1 MIRKAAV
8 AVVLLG
14 AVVSLTKVARPRSR
28 PDSTRRRRGGAHVH
42 HCFLCAG
49 EWSHQTLCRAG
60 RAWLCPWCLAG
71 SRADT
76 EPLPEHIASTI
87 REIGPARRSRHA
99 HRCPRCLTTW
109 SHRNGNHCTAGDLA
123 LLPECPGCVS
133 HNGAPR
139 PTSVGS

>member
-1 MIRKAAV
+1 MVRKAAV
-8 AVVLLG
+8 AVLLLG
-14 AVVSLTKVARPRSR
+14 AAVSLTTVTRHRSD
-28 PDSTRRRRGGAHVH
+28 PDSTRRRRGRAHVH

-49 EWSHQTLCRAG
+49 EWSHRSLCRAG

-87 REIGPARRSRHA
+87 REIGPAQRSRHA

-109 SHRNGNHCTAGDLA
+109 SHRNGGRCTAGDLA
-123 LLPECPGCVS
+123 ALPGCPGCS
-133 HNGAPR
+133 PSNGGPR
-139 PTSVGS
+139 ASTLDD